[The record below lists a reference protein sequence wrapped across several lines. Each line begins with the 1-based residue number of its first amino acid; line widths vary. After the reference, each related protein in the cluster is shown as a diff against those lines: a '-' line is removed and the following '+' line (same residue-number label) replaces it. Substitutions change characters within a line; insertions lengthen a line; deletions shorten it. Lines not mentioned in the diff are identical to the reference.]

1 MRYANHWVILH
12 FLGTAF
18 QFFFDR
24 HFLIISLLF
33 QLPNKTHQF
42 DFRLGQ
48 VEIHDVKIQI
58 FPKLA
63 IKKTNSGDSI
73 SPLFVS
79 F

>member
-1 MRYANHWVILH
+1 MRYANLWAVLH
-12 FLGTAF
+12 FLGTAIQFF

-48 VEIHDVKIQI
+48 VELHDVKIQI

-63 IKKTNSGDSI
+63 IKKNE
-73 SPLFVS
+73 
-79 F
+79 